1 MAYAAQ
7 TPPVFVDSSAWIAV
21 IHRRDQA
28 HRGAVRIWSTVRAR
42 RRPLV
47 TTNLVVT
54 EAYKLLNRRIGRG
67 IALRFLDSV
76 LFRRHRTL
84 VWVDAEL
91 TQAATEHWLRRYA
104 DKRFDLTDAVSFE
117 VMRREGITEAFA
129 FDRDF
134 ERAGFALLRG

>member
-1 MAYAAQ
+1 M
-7 TPPVFVDSSAWIAV
+7 

-28 HRGAVRIWSTVRAR
+28 HRAAVRIWATVRAR
-42 RRPLV
+42 RRPFI

-54 EAYKLLNRRIGRG
+54 EAYKLLNRRIGRL

-76 LFRRHRTL
+76 LFRRHRSL

-91 TQAATEHWLRRYA
+91 MQAAADHWLRQFA
-104 DKRFDLTDAVSFE
+104 DKNFDLTDAVSFE

-134 ERAGFALLRG
+134 ERAGFRPVAAPTRGG